1 MKSSKIEFDIEM
13 DENQVPEKIF
23 WEASTDGKGEAKAI
37 MLAIWDGVQKDT
49 LRIDLWNK
57 EMTKDEMKQFFHQ
70 TILTLT
76 DSFEKA
82 TDDKRIADGV
92 RMFCSD
98 LKKQMNI

>member
-1 MKSSKIEFDIEM
+1 MNKSRIEFDIEM
-13 DENQVPEKIF
+13 DENQVPESINWK
-23 WEASTDGKGEAKAI
+23 AGADGEGEARAI
-37 MLAIWDGVQKDT
+37 MLSIWDSKDQNT

-57 EMTKDEMKQFFHQ
+57 EMTKEEMKQFFHQ

-92 RMFCSD
+92 RMFCED
-98 LKKQMNI
+98 LKGQLNI

>member
-1 MKSSKIEFDIEM
+1 MKNSKIEFDIEM

-23 WEASTDGKGEAKAI
+23 WEAEGDGKGEAKAI
-37 MLAIWDGVQKDT
+37 MLAIWDEAQKNT

-82 TDDKRIADGV
+82 TDDKRIAGAV
-92 RMFCSD
+92 RMFCGD
-98 LKKQMNI
+98 LKEQMNI

>member
-1 MKSSKIEFDIEM
+1 MKNSKIEFDIEM
-13 DENQVPEKIF
+13 DDNQVPEKIF
-23 WEASTDGKGEAKAI
+23 WEAADDGKGEAKAI
-37 MLAIWDGVQKDT
+37 MLAIWDEEQKNT

-92 RMFCSD
+92 RMFCGD
-98 LKKQMNI
+98 LKEQMNI